1 MTEKHKHFGLGAAAG
16 VIGLIVLAGIIG
28 LITVYSGGY
37 NVAATEDH
45 SAFGRWAASTTLK
58 NSIQSRAPTDDPPSF
73 TEAMVEAGAG
83 EYKAMC
89 QHCHGGP
96 GIDRAG
102 WAEGML
108 PQPPHLTEAAAH
120 WEPNEIYWILDHGI
134 KSSGMP
140 AFGPSHEDEAL
151 WNLTAFVTDLPGM
164 TQAEYEALGET
175 DGHGDGHDH

>member
-1 MTEKHKHFGLGAAAG
+1 MTTKRKQLGVGAIAGALGL
-16 VIGLIVLAGIIG
+16 LALLGIFG

-45 SAFGRWAASTTLK
+45 SAFGRWALSTTMT
-58 NSIQSRAPTDDPPSF
+58 NSIEARAPADEPPTF
-73 TEAMVEAGAG
+73 TAAMARAGAG

-102 WAEGML
+102 WAKGML

-120 WEPNEIYWILDHGI
+120 WEPNEIFWILDHGI

-140 AFGPSHEDEAL
+140 AFGPSHSDEDL
-151 WNLTAFVTDLPGM
+151 WNLTAFVTGLPGM
-164 TQAEYEALGET
+164 TQAEYEALG
-175 DGHGDGHDH
+175 GSNGHDGGHSH